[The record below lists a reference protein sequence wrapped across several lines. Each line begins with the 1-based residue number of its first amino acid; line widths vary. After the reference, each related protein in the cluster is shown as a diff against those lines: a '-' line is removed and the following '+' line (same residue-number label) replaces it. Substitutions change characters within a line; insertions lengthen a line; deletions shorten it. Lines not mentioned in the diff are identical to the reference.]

1 MHITTGSL
9 KGKPLLAPTRGIR
22 PTAERV
28 RQALMNSLG
37 PRLQGARFLDLFCG
51 TGSVGI
57 EAISQGAGFVCFIEN
72 AERNYIF
79 LKKNLA
85 SLDIDKNLYKT
96 IKTNIFTMKADLLDK
111 DFDIVFA
118 DPFYE
123 DIKDG
128 FEIIHS
134 LAWHVLRPNG
144 IFICEHSSKDSL
156 ERYPGYQTT
165 KNYGDTALSFFERGS
180 V

>member
-1 MHITTGSL
+1 MHITTGTL
-9 KGKPLLAPTRGIR
+9 KGKPLLTPTRGIR

-37 PRLQGARFLDLFCG
+37 QKLHGAYFLDLFCG

-57 EAISQGAGFVCFIEN
+57 EALSQGAGFVCFVEK

-79 LKKNLA
+79 LKQNLT
-85 SLDIDKNLYKT
+85 SLGIDKSLYKT
-96 IKTNIFTMKADLLDK
+96 IKTNIFTMKPEQFEMT
-111 DFDIVFA
+111 FDIVFA

-123 DIKDG
+123 DIKNG
-128 FEIIHS
+128 FSLIHHLVWS
-134 LAWHVLRPNG
+134 VLKPGG
-144 IFICEHSSKDSL
+144 IFICEHGSKDDLSGF
-156 ERYPGYQTT
+156 PGYQET
-165 KNYGDTALSFFERGS
+165 KSYGDSQLSFFARE